1 MKKSDMVMLF
11 SIVFSIVMI
20 MPGIGQ
26 ISITSSDLFSF
37 LGTQKTME
45 TDTSGSVMVNVGSA
59 GASRTWDFT
68 NTTVQ
73 GNIESWDFLNPTN
86 TPYSADFPTA
96 NIALRISST
105 SYSDTVYS
113 FYRIENSSLT
123 EVGQVLFFQDTT
135 VIQHKSL
142 LVLPLPC
149 SMGSNWV
156 TRDSTEFGI
165 AGNSIV
171 ELEIQS
177 NTIDA
182 WGTVNV
188 PSGQYNCLRLREDD
202 DFISKTYV
210 NNILIFSDTVK
221 TVNYTWITKE
231 VLIAAQAESQENDTD
246 PNFTNASTFSRNI
259 QSMTPIAEPAHSA
272 PNKFR
277 LYANYPN
284 PFNASTEIAF
294 DLPKDELINL
304 AIYNVMGQMVAE
316 LANGRMSAGTHR
328 LVWNADQMPS
338 GLYYLQLKTEN
349 DRQVK
354 KMILMK

>member
-1 MKKSDMVMLF
+1 MP
-11 SIVFSIVMI
+11 SIA
-20 MPGIGQ
+20 Q
-26 ISITSSDLFSF
+26 ISITSADLFSF
-37 LGTQKTME
+37 LGTRKTME

-59 GASRTWDFT
+59 GTSQSWDFSG
-68 NTTVQ
+68 TVLQ
-73 GNIESWDFLNPTN
+73 ANVEYWDFLNPTN
-86 TPYSADFPTA
+86 TPYSAEFSTA
-96 NIALRISST
+96 NIALRISSP
-105 SYSDTVYS
+105 SYSDTTYS
-113 FYRIENSSLT
+113 FFRIENSSFT

-135 VIQHKSL
+135 VIEHKSL

-165 AGNSIV
+165 AGNKIV

-177 NTIDA
+177 NTVDA

-202 DFISKTYV
+202 DFITKTYV
-210 NNILIFSDTVK
+210 NNVLIFSDTIK
-221 TVNYTWITKE
+221 TINYTWITKE
-231 VLIAAQAESQENDTD
+231 VIVAAQAESQENDTN
-246 PNFTNASTFSRNI
+246 PNFSNASNFSRNI
-259 QSMTPIAEPAHSA
+259 QSMTPIAEPVSSA

-284 PFNASTEIAF
+284 PFNASTEITF
-294 DLPKDELINL
+294 ELPRDELINL

-316 LANGRMSAGTHR
+316 LVNGRMSAGTHR
-328 LVWNADQMPS
+328 LVWKADQLPS
-338 GLYYLQLKTEN
+338 GLYYLQLQTEN
-349 DRQVK
+349 NRQVD